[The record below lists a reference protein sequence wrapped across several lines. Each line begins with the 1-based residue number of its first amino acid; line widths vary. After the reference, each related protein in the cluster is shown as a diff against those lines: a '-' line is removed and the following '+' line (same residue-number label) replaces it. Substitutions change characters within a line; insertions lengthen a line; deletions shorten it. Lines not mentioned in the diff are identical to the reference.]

1 MNVLSIDIISLS
13 RFFSLG
19 SFFVPFRLP
28 LPRFPGF
35 PRLVAPGR
43 PNLVKP
49 STPSTPSPLQPA
61 KQPPEPL
68 VPAFPTQGDGYCIV
82 FFIIFFFMLFV
93 FVLNYPDL
101 TIELIPIRRW
111 VFGSCSGRNCLTG
124 GVLFAC
130 GMIGHHWQLH
140 LLSYRLLLE

>member
-49 STPSTPSPLQPA
+49 STLSTPSPLQPRQA
-61 KQPPEPL
+61 TSRA
-68 VPAFPTQGDGYCIV
+68 VGSRIS
-82 FFIIFFFMLFV
+82 
-93 FVLNYPDL
+93 YP
-101 TIELIPIRRW
+101 
-111 VFGSCSGRNCLTG
+111 G
-124 GVLFAC
+124 
-130 GMIGHHWQLH
+130 
-140 LLSYRLLLE
+140 